1 MSRSVG
7 KATER
12 LPGPQDQGF
21 YVVLN
26 LKEPGQGVNCNA
38 GGYATMGDYE
48 MKKDSYMGQMLW
60 VDLGK
65 AEVKSKPTDSDDL
78 KRFIG
83 GRGMGIKLLS
93 ELAPPKVNPLDPQ
106 NPLILATGPYT
117 GTGVFSAF
125 FNVTTKSP
133 LTGIAASSHCGG
145 KWGPRLKRAGFDG
158 IVITGASQAP
168 CYLVIDEGKAVL
180 KPAGD
185 IWGKGVFETEQLLRE
200 KEGAVEIVVIGTAG
214 ENLVKF
220 AAMMSGQRAA
230 GRSGVGAVMGSKR
243 LKAIVV
249 KGSLP
254 IHPAQPEKVIEIS
267 RNGAKLAVEGAAAFA
282 KYGSSMAF
290 DVFNEANVLPTKNFR
305 AGHFS
310 EAERINAEAL
320 KSGYFVKD
328 RGCFNCPLKCGNLHT
343 VSEGTYKLD
352 SVEGPEYETLMS
364 FGSNCENS
372 NLESIL
378 MANYLC
384 NDLGIDT
391 ISCGNI
397 FALLMDLYDLG
408 IISKDQLDGYSMN
421 WGEHESVIAL
431 IPKIAARQGVG
442 DLLAEGSY
450 RAAEKWG
457 PEALARV
464 IHAKKQEYPG
474 YESRRSFGTG
484 FSLATSNRG
493 ACHLRAALYV
503 NEIFMGEFESDGFE
517 NHISTLIDK
526 EHFLALA
533 DSYLTCKFGMRNAQY
548 TMPVLTELYNAL
560 TGIEMTEDELM
571 QAGERIWNLE
581 RVFNTREGAGEDM
594 VASRLFNENLD
605 DGKQGGE
612 AISKERFLKART
624 LYYNT
629 RGWNEDGKPT
639 AEKLKALGVSG
650 QFKTNQ

>member
-1 MSRSVG
+1 M
-7 KATER
+7 
-12 LPGPQDQGF
+12 Q
-21 YVVLN
+21 
-26 LKEPGQGVNCNA
+26 
-38 GGYATMGDYE
+38 
-48 MKKDSYMGQMLW
+48 KDSYMGQMLW
-60 VDLGK
+60 VDLGQ
-65 AEVKSKPTDSDDL
+65 AEVRTKPTDRDDL
-78 KRFIG
+78 RRFIG

-93 ELAPPKVNPLDPQ
+93 ELAPPNVNPLDPQ

-145 KWGPRLKRAGFDG
+145 KWGPRLKKAGFDG
-158 IVITGASQAP
+158 IVITGASPAP
-168 CYLVIDEGKAVL
+168 CYLVIGDGKAVL

-185 IWGKGVFETEQLLRE
+185 IWGKGVFETEQLIKQ
-200 KEGAVEIVVIGTAG
+200 KEGAAEIVVIGTAG

-220 AAMMSGQRAA
+220 AAMMNGHRAA

-249 KGSLP
+249 KGNLP
-254 IHPAQPEKVIEIS
+254 IKPAQPEKVTEIS
-267 RNGAKLAVEGAAAFA
+267 RKGSKLAVDGAAAFA

-305 AGHFS
+305 AGHFTQ
-310 EAERINAEAL
+310 AEQINADAL

-343 VSEGTYKLD
+343 IPEGPYKLD
-352 SVEGPEYETLMS
+352 EVEGPEYETLMS

-384 NDLGIDT
+384 NDLGMDT

-408 IISKDQLDGYSMN
+408 IISTDHLDGHSMN

-450 RAAEKWG
+450 RTAEKWG
-457 PEALARV
+457 PEALERV

-474 YESRRSFGTG
+474 YDSRRSFGTG
-484 FSLATSNRG
+484 FSLATSSRG

-503 NEIFMGEFESDGFE
+503 NEIFMGEFEEDGFE
-517 NHISTLIDK
+517 SHIATLINK

-533 DSYLTCKFGMRNAQY
+533 DAFLTCKFGMRNAQY
-548 TMPVLTELYNAL
+548 TLPVLTELHNAL
-560 TGIEMTEDELM
+560 TGIEKTEDELM
-571 QAGERIWNLE
+571 SAGERIWNLE
-581 RVFNTREGAGEDM
+581 RIFNLREGVEEDIP
-594 VASRLFNENLD
+594 AQRLFTEDLN
-605 DGKQGGE
+605 DGRPGGE
-612 AISKERFLKART
+612 AINKERFIKARAM
-624 LYYNT
+624 YYKA

-639 AEKLKALGVSG
+639 TEKLKALGLSG
-650 QFKTNQ
+650 